1 MLTDPRYSRD
11 RRAEGNLH
19 LATIGFPPVGTEIQ
33 QLSFWNW
40 YLAFHQ
46 LPEVNAVGTG
56 LQGALRL
63 RDGDEQT
70 AAAALLTLGAPVAGP
85 STAAPI
91 GVEEED
97 EEDEEEEDEDED
109 EEENE
114 EEDEDE
120 EEKEEEDDDDYN
132 DDPPRKRQRVQYD
145 SEGGREEGYSGRE
158 KNNGNSTGKGKQRA
172 ADW

>member
-91 GVEEED
+91 GVEDEDEED
-97 EEDEEEEDEDED
+97 EEDEEE
-109 EEENE
+109 N
-114 EEDEDE
+114 
-120 EEKEEEDDDDYN
+120 EEEDDDDYN